1 MAISKNL
8 LMNGVTGSINKQI
21 VLRRYED
28 RTVVSAYPDMSGR
41 KLSPKQ
47 KRINELMT
55 KANEQV
61 QDIIADEKQRNEAI
75 LRLNV
80 KRNKLYTS
88 LISEYF
94 KNALAE

>member
-1 MAISKNL
+1 MAISKNI
-8 LMNGVTGSINKQI
+8 LMNGVTGTINKQI

-28 RTVVSAYPDMSGR
+28 KTVVSAYPDMSDR

-47 KRINELMT
+47 IHMNELM
-55 KANEQV
+55 KAANEKV

-94 KNALAE
+94 KNALA